1 MLSLTKNAENY
12 FYVDADGIAV
22 VKPEMLFHMGEYVT
36 TSCSR
41 NTNSRHIGDM
51 DTTVRFKK
59 TYAVTPAILKK
70 VGNCT
75 TKSYDSGVF
84 EFYDKDSNELLHTCE
99 RIVESYSDG
108 CSKAWA
114 IAKKL
119 DSNIEKE
126 IA

>member
-12 FYVDADGIAV
+12 FHVDADGFAV

-36 TSCSR
+36 TYCSR
-41 NTNSRHIGDM
+41 NGGEPNS
-51 DTTVRFKK
+51 TVVRFKK

-99 RIVESYSDG
+99 RIVESYSYG
-108 CSKAWA
+108 CSKAWD

-119 DSNIEKE
+119 DSYIEKE